1 MKKAEAYAP
10 QLECLECGT
19 KYDVQYMISCPKCG
33 GLLSVIY
40 PYDYIAEKLNAKALA
55 TRVPGVWKYRE
66 LLPAPKSEDIVSLGE
81 GGTFLHNC
89 PRLAKEIGI
98 KKLYIKDET
107 TNPTGSFLDRGST
120 VLITKALE
128 LGFKEIY
135 CVAKG
140 NLGASLSAYAAKA
153 GMNCSILAP
162 KEIDLGKLYQI
173 IAYNAN
179 VKLVESFDKTLREVE
194 KSREKTYFVTMT
206 DPFFLEGE
214 KTTAI
219 EITEQLGWRLP
230 DRMFIPVGTGG
241 HISQAW
247 KAVKELSR
255 VGILKNKSVK
265 MCGVQVEG
273 FTPIVEAIRKGRE
286 LMKPIQHVHAA
297 ILEISL
303 ENPPYGSMALK
314 AIRESGGTAIDV
326 SNQEILDA
334 IRLLASNEGIFAEPA
349 AASTIAGLRKL
360 IETGEVDKNEEVV
373 CVITG
378 EGLKD
383 PITARKFVKRISE
396 IEKTIKQTEKRQLM
410 IRIGETKEHILQI
423 LSEKEQHGYGVWKLL
438 KEKFGYETKIPSVY
452 QHLIELSQL
461 GLIEKTV
468 SKSISGRPKRNYYCL
483 TPKGKELQKTL
494 EKLKI

>member
-1 MKKAEAYAP
+1 M
-10 QLECLECGT
+10 
-19 KYDVQYMISCPKCG
+19 
-33 GLLSVIY
+33 SVIY
-40 PYDYIAEKLNAKALA
+40 SYDYIIKNLDAEALA
-55 TRVPGVWKYRE
+55 ARIPGVWKYRE
-66 LLPAPKSEDIVSLGE
+66 LLPAAKSEGIVSLGE

-98 KKLYIKDET
+98 KRLYIKDET

-120 VLITKALE
+120 VVITKALE
-128 LGFKEIY
+128 LGFKELY

-153 GMNCSILAP
+153 GMKCSILVP

-173 IAYNAN
+173 IAYNAD
-179 VKLVESFDKTLREVE
+179 VKLVDNIDKASDEAE
-194 KSREKTYFVTMT
+194 KSREKSYFVTMT
-206 DPFFLEGE
+206 DPYFLEGE

-219 EITEQLGWRLP
+219 EIIEQLGWRLP

-247 KAVKELSR
+247 KAVNELFR
-255 VGILKNKSVK
+255 IGFLKNKSVK

-273 FTPIVEAIRKGRE
+273 FTPIVDAVRKGQE
-286 LMKPIQHVHAA
+286 LVKSSEHLHAA

-303 ENPPYGSMALK
+303 QNPPYGSMALK
-314 AIRESGGTAIDV
+314 AIRESSGTAIAV

-349 AASTIAGLRKL
+349 AASTVAGLRKL
-360 IETGEVDKNEEVV
+360 IETGEVDRTEEVV

-396 IEKTIKQTEKRQLM
+396 IEKTIKQVEKRQLM

-438 KEKFGYETKIPSVY
+438 KEGFGYETKIPSIY

-483 TPKGKELQKTL
+483 TQKGKELQKTL
-494 EKLKI
+494 QKLKI